1 MGYVA
6 ITNNPQVAE
15 RYGAQI
21 EVRCY
26 PEEAPRELL
35 LRARD
40 KIHLGWRLVS
50 HPLAGSVKPH
60 QTPYR
65 SLLLAEPEG
74 EQGTD
79 ALGLLALEDSMAAM
93 RKFGDFRRPGVR
105 AEEILADLRLVDL
118 DLFGSAMAA
127 LGR

>member
-15 RYGAQI
+15 RYGARI

-26 PEEAPRELL
+26 PEEAPMELL
-35 LRARD
+35 IRARD

-65 SLLLAEPEG
+65 SLLLAEGEG
-74 EQGTD
+74 ETD